1 MIYIWQIYMTD
12 YIWLLYNR
20 FQTLEKVKESQNV
33 KKWKWLCLYK
43 NWLKHITDALVYT
56 WPLLALHQLQVFL
69 LRRLRELDPMQINVL
84 GEKRNHLSE
93 ALPQSNLQWS
103 FLVGPT
109 HTKRNHPS
117 TKKMVKEVINHHS
130 YQPMLQ
136 QKEDKILLVLND
148 GVLQKCPVLTRRCYF
163 KLKRRK
169 QKRCWKLNVT
179 SPICMKWLEAVWRT
193 LPFRLPSW
201 GAPAWFLSRG
211 KRAPIPFQSPS
222 RLETAS
228 TFQSQGRS
236 WDLPYNLQCSANHAI
251 NLWPTQPTPD
261 PEAF

>member
-1 MIYIWQIYMTD
+1 MIM
-12 YIWLLYNR
+12 
-20 FQTLEKVKESQNV
+20 FV
-33 KKWKWLCLYK
+33 KKLIKTYHWC
-43 NWLKHITDALVYT
+43 
-56 WPLLALHQLQVFL
+56 PSLHLTPSSSPSASGIPPSPTPGTRSHAAQCTRREAQPPQWGPSSKQSPTVFPCWSHTHQEEPPFNKEDGKGGYQSPQL
-69 LRRLRELDPMQINVL
+69 
-84 GEKRNHLSE
+84 
-93 ALPQSNLQWS
+93 
-103 FLVGPT
+103 PT
-109 HTKRNHPS
+109 HAPAEGGQNLACPQWWRLAKVSRSHPQMLLQAEKEE
-117 TKKMVKEVINHHS
+117 TKK
-130 YQPMLQ
+130 
-136 QKEDKILLVLND
+136 
-148 GVLQKCPVLTRRCYF
+148 
-163 KLKRRK
+163 
-169 QKRCWKLNVT
+169 CWKLNVT

-228 TFQSQGRS
+228 TLQSRGQS